1 VLSPEIED
9 RNAVEVGNW
18 AKHKK
23 NFYKMNEDLL
33 SIIILNL
40 AFDEMLKE
48 TEGGVWWVGRKF
60 GAWRLQ
66 TTW

>member
-1 VLSPEIED
+1 
-9 RNAVEVGNW
+9 
-18 AKHKK
+18 
-23 NFYKMNEDLL
+23 MNEDLL

-40 AFDEMLKE
+40 AFDEMLKK
-48 TEGGVWWVGRKF
+48 TEEGVWWVGRKF